1 MVQPKWS
8 IAALSVCLT
17 AVTSFG
23 IPASSSY
30 GGDSLTIP
38 DYSELATQLPSSASI
53 YWPGSEDFND
63 ITLRWSNLSV
73 PVANIVVVP
82 GTEEDV
88 VKTVAFAN
96 EHSVPFLAINGF
108 HGSITTLGQMSHGI
122 EILLSQLDK
131 VDISEDGATATIGG
145 GIRAKN
151 LIDALWAAG
160 KQTVTGACECVGYL
174 GPGLGGGHGWLQGH
188 HGLIS
193 DQYLSFN
200 VVLANGSL
208 VTIDE
213 TSDLFWGMKGAGHN
227 FGIVTSVTSKIY
239 DLEYPNYAIDTIFF
253 SGDKVE
259 EVYQLSNEL
268 WITNGTAPEG
278 LNVWDYWYFD
288 PTIDAEKPVIVKYI
302 IQEGVDKVDPIHT
315 APFHQLGPIKSEPR
329 SGTYRDLAAWTGI
342 SLADGP
348 CQKTGNANPRFPI
361 YLKQYNPQAQR
372 KVYELFCEATT
383 GSDAR
388 FANSLFMFEGYSM
401 QGVQAFADDA
411 SAFAYRS
418 DNLLV
423 APLLIYPPGEEM
435 NREARRLGNQTRQVL
450 FEGSGMPTLET
461 YVNYAYGDET
471 PTSWYGSET
480 WRQERLAA
488 LKERYDPEGKFSF
501 YAPIA

>member
-1 MVQPKWS
+1 MVQSKWS
-8 IAALSVCLT
+8 FAALSVCVT
-17 AVTSFG
+17 AVASFG

-30 GGDSLTIP
+30 GGDSPAIP
-38 DYSELATQLPSSASI
+38 DYTELATQLSSTASI

-82 GTEEDV
+82 GTEGDV

-122 EILLSQLDK
+122 EILP
-131 VDISEDGATATIGG
+131 ISVG
-145 GIRAKN
+145 
-151 LIDALWAAG
+151 
-160 KQTVTGACECVGYL
+160 QVTGACECVGYL

-315 APFHQLGPIKSEPR
+315 APFHQLGPIKREPR

-361 YLKQYNPQAQR
+361 YLKEYNPQAQR
-372 KVYELFCEATT
+372 AVYELFREATT